1 MVGMVLTGVFASEVG
16 LTSGAYSTFMWHII
30 ALFGVAGFTFGGS
43 YLLFTLVDLIIPV
56 RVSGWQET
64 LGLDESQHGE
74 QLD

>member
-1 MVGMVLTGVFASEVG
+1 MILTGVFAAEVG
-16 LTSGAYSTFMWHII
+16 LTSGETTTFTWHII
-30 ALFGVAGFTFGGS
+30 SLLGVAVFTFGGS
-43 YLLFTLVDLIIPV
+43 YLLFMLVDQVIPL